1 MRRKIRAYLGSGEMN
16 VGEFAKAVGSSNR
29 SYNTFMT
36 QNGPDKGR
44 GCDFYF
50 AAFRFFK
57 KRELQGLKMPKK
69 KVKKADEDK
78 KNDVS
83 GIHLDGEEEGEVP
96 IFETC
101 DEVRRKIEAH
111 LRDPNVTQAGF
122 LREIAKTFPEERK
135 LQAQML
141 QTFLS
146 KKGPSAGNTSAIF
159 YASYVF
165 FEKLRLRDGR
175 PKSKHREDMEEIYPI
190 GFDRKRR
197 DDVFFLPAGALEA
210 PYEDKYGQIHFL

>member
-1 MRRKIRAYLGSGEMN
+1 VRRKIRAYLGSGEMN

-69 KVKKADEDK
+69 KLKKADEDK

-83 GIHLDGEEEGEVP
+83 GIQLDGEEEEDVP
-96 IFETC
+96 IYETC
-101 DEVRRKIEAH
+101 DEVRRKIEAY
-111 LRDPNVTQAGF
+111 LRDPNVTQGVLARD
-122 LREIAKTFPEERK
+122 REDVPGGEKVIHTNAADF
-135 LQAQML
+135 
-141 QTFLS
+141 
-146 KKGPSAGNTSAIF
+146 PSAGNTSAIF

-165 FEKLRLRDGR
+165 FEKLRLQDGR

-197 DDVFFLPAGALEA
+197 DDVFFIPADALVA